1 MTSSAFPRLSWARS
15 EMPRARG
22 FETSHRLSGH
32 EVSVMLV
39 DSRAVMREGV
49 RAAIERQPDLVVVAE
64 AATVSEAG
72 SLDVTPDVIVT
83 DIKLSDATYGDVIT
97 ELRDVFRQGPIL
109 VFTAVRDA
117 AEVQSVLTAGANG
130 YLLET
135 SATTDL
141 LAAIRAVAAGETYL
155 QPSLG
160 VQLARSQRPLTTAL
174 GLSPDEHHVLV
185 LLVLGHTNVDVARLC
200 NISLR
205 TAETRRAQLQQ
216 KLDRHTRA
224 DLVEYARANGLVQLR
239 P

>member
-1 MTSSAFPRLSWARS
+1 
-15 EMPRARG
+15 
-22 FETSHRLSGH
+22 
-32 EVSVMLV
+32 MLV
-39 DSRAVMREGV
+39 DGRALMREGL
-49 RAAIERQPDLVVVAE
+49 RATIEHEPDLVVVAE
-64 AATVSEAG
+64 AATVGEAS

-83 DIKLSDATYGDVIT
+83 DIKLADATYGDAIT
-97 ELRDVFRQGPIL
+97 ELRELFRQGCIL
-109 VFTAVRDA
+109 VFTAVYDA
-117 AEVQSVLTAGANG
+117 AEVQSVLAAGANG

-135 SATTDL
+135 SAPTDL
-141 LAAIRAVAAGETYL
+141 VAAIRAVAAGETYL

-160 VQLARSQRPLTTAL
+160 VQLARAQRPLTTAL
-174 GLSPDEHHVLV
+174 GLSQDEHHVLL

-224 DLVEYARANGLVQLR
+224 ELVEYARANGLVQLR